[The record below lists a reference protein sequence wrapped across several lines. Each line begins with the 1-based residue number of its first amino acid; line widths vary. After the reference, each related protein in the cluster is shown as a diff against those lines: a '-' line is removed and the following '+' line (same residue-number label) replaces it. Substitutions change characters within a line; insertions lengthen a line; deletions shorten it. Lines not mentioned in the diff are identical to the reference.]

1 MDVII
6 ITINGTTALL
16 TTIRELDPQVQN
28 DAHLWE
34 GYKKQNKTKQTTE
47 TRNEAPKRE
56 HIQQGNKSDSRSVRL
71 QGCQSSR
78 TSEDVLG
85 LRRKSHT
92 TGSIKNGKL
101 TETG

>member
-34 GYKKQNKTKQTTE
+34 GYKKQNKTKQTTI
-47 TRNEAPKRE
+47 TKLLALKCDYAKR
-56 HIQQGNKSDSRSVRL
+56 RSFINIDDFIFL
-71 QGCQSSR
+71 P
-78 TSEDVLG
+78 LI
-85 LRRKSHT
+85 LRESVAL
-92 TGSIKNGKL
+92 I
-101 TETG
+101 